1 MAWTLY
7 GLITSQLGQNE
18 NMVMVMGQGSVTVKE
33 FIKGYFGYE
42 YDFLGYVALAHVGW
56 AVLFCF
62 VFAYGIKF
70 FNFQR
75 R

>member
-18 NMVMVMGQGSVTVKE
+18 SIVVIPDQDSVTVKQ
-33 FIKGYFGYE
+33 FIKNFLGFE

-56 AVLFCF
+56 AVLFCL

-70 FNFQR
+70 LNFQR